1 MSSFAENVNT
11 ECPICYTEIGSKN
24 KCITECGHE
33 FCLKCMINWSQ
44 QSVACPCCREELIE
58 TSTENDDEDIEDEDV
73 DDDDDDDDDDDGDYD
88 DDETSGNIEEIAAL
102 FEKKGYSIIDAISM
116 ILGRRSKT
124 EGKDTEEYY
133 TEMTNVFDAIVS
145 DVDDAAERE
154 LSEREMMESEDK
166 VVTPVC

>member
-1 MSSFAENVNT
+1 
-11 ECPICYTEIGSKN
+11 
-24 KCITECGHE
+24 
-33 FCLKCMINWSQ
+33 MINWSQ

-73 DDDDDDDDDDDGDYD
+73 DDDDDDDDDGDYD

-166 VVTPVC
+166 VATPVC